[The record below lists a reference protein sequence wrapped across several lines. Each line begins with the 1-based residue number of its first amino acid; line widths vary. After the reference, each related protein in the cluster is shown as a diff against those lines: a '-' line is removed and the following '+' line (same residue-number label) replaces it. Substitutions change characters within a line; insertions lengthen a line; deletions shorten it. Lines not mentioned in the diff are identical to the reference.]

1 MKKEVKNTNKFTGIG
16 YVYLIYA
23 FIILL
28 QIYLSLN
35 NNSFLISVFLFILTI
50 PFLVLGKDII
60 INAIK
65 SLFQK
70 KNYLEKYITFACLI
84 NIIYSFI
91 NIFKGNLVL
100 NIHQLLYI

>member
-60 INAIK
+60 IKNNYKPKNGYSSNAT
-65 SLFQK
+65 S
-70 KNYLEKYITFACLI
+70 
-84 NIIYSFI
+84 
-91 NIFKGNLVL
+91 
-100 NIHQLLYI
+100 IHYGFRL

>member
-1 MKKEVKNTNKFTGIG
+1 MKKENTNTNKFTGIG

-35 NNSFLISVFLFILTI
+35 NTSFLIRVFLFILTI

-65 SLFQK
+65 SLFKK
-70 KNYLEKYITFACLI
+70 KNYLEKYITFASR
-84 NIIYSFI
+84 YDRST
-91 NIFKGNLVL
+91 VTRWM
-100 NIHQLLYI
+100 